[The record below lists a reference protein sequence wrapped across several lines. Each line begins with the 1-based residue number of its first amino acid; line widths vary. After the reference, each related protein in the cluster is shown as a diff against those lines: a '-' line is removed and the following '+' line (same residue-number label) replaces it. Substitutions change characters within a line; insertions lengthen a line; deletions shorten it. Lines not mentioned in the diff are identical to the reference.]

1 MANNSKV
8 PERIKRL
15 RKMRAEA
22 DSASMKAM
30 YGKNGT
36 ERRKKTTKKK

>member
-1 MANNSKV
+1 MATSKPRT

-15 RKMRAEA
+15 RRLRAEA

-36 ERRKKTTKKK
+36 ERKKTTKKK